1 MLPAPPSTALMLLS
15 CLVLDG
21 WASAAPK
28 RTIDVTFTATTTNVM
43 MAINCGKITFRHRKI
58 IYGNQLDLINITIHA
73 DSRIDMG
80 NMDKYLTVCVA
91 PNGT

>member
-1 MLPAPPSTALMLLS
+1 MGECYLPPPSTALMLLS

-28 RTIDVTFTATTTNVM
+28 GTIDATFTATTTNVM

-58 IYGNQLDLINITIHA
+58 ISGNQLDLINITIHE
-73 DSRIDMG
+73 
-80 NMDKYLTVCVA
+80 LTWEIWTNV
-91 PNGT
+91 